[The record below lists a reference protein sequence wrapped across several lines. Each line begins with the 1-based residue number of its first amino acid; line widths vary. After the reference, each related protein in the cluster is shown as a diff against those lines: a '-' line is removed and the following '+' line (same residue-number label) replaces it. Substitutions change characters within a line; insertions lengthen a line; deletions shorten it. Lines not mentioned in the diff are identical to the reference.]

1 MLLVLLR
8 LKPIIRN
15 GRKLTVPGPYGK
27 VGSPRLTMSG
37 IQSKTKPYMELL
49 IDITFNSFFAV

>member
-27 VGSPRLTMSG
+27 VGSPRLTMSR
-37 IQSKTKPYMELL
+37 IAIKKKPYADSHKYFVVNNPL
-49 IDITFNSFFAV
+49 TT